1 MTRVPPRQTRMLE
14 IAELAGV
21 SVSTVSRAL
30 MGSDVVNAA
39 TRSRVQAAADEL
51 GYTVN
56 QVARS
61 LRTQKTWLVL
71 AIVPDIGNPFYSY
84 VLAGIE
90 EEAQR
95 LGYSVL
101 IGNVAGSEARAR
113 RYGERLLSGAADGV
127 ILMTGKL
134 PEPAWFD
141 RPGAAGLPVVALC
154 ERIEEAD
161 VPFVGVDDQAAGADI
176 TRELLRLGHRRIAH
190 VTGPLSSIA
199 ARDRYAGYLEVLE
212 EIGIAFD
219 PSLVAHGDFTIDS
232 GYIGAKRLC
241 MVSHPPT
248 AIFCANDEMA
258 IGAVNAL
265 RDRDL
270 QVPKDVS
277 VAGCDGLEL
286 SGKYFP
292 PITTMEQPR
301 SALGAAAMTL
311 LHDMTLGKKFST
323 KAVMPTTLVRRLS
336 TGRVRDVDS
345 PPV

>member
-1 MTRVPPRQTRMLE
+1 MTKAPRQTRMLE
-14 IAELAGV
+14 IAERAGV

-30 MGSDVVNAA
+30 TGSDVVNAE
-39 TRSRVQAAADEL
+39 TRSRVEAAAEEL
-51 GYTVN
+51 GYTIN

-101 IGNVAGSEARAR
+101 IGNAAGSEARAR
-113 RYGERLLSGAADGV
+113 RYGERMLSGGADGM

-134 PEPAWFD
+134 PEPAWFE
-141 RPGAAGLPVVALC
+141 RPGTTGLPLIALC
-154 ERIEEAD
+154 ERIDEAT
-161 VPFVGVDDQAAGADI
+161 VPFVGVDDREAGFEM
-176 TRELLRLGHRRIAH
+176 TGELLRLGHRRIAH
-190 VTGPLSSIA
+190 VAGPASSVA
-199 ARDRYAGYLEVLE
+199 ARDRFAGYRQALDAA
-212 EIGIAFD
+212 GIPFD

-232 GYIGAKRLC
+232 GYLGTKRLC
-241 MVSHPPT
+241 VVSHPPS

-265 RDRDL
+265 RDRNL
-270 QVPKDVS
+270 HVPERVS

-286 SGKYFP
+286 SAKYFP

-301 SALGAAAMTL
+301 SALGAAAMTM
-311 LHDMTLGKKFST
+311 LHDMTLGEVPPAKT
-323 KAVMPTTLVRRLS
+323 IMPTTLVRRLS
-336 TGRVRDVDS
+336 TGRRRAVDALGT
-345 PPV
+345 